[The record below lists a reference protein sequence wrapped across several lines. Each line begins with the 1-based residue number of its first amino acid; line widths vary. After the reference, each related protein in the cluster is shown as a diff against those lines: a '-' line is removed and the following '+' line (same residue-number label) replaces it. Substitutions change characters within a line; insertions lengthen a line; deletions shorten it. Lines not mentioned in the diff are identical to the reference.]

1 MSNVMALANT
11 SLVTAAKPQESPFG
25 KPLTTKKESARGSL
39 RRTEGLEEVPSTIKE
54 NADSVLQAKN
64 QRKGDFTNILQKRL
78 TDNTSGGK
86 SGTPQSQKDGK
97 ITAVFSDEKPKSDD
111 KAKRDTTVP
120 VLSGVWFS
128 PQSLVGIPKKQVSS
142 IAADSKSAGNRPA
155 KAAQTT
161 QQTAT
166 QAVVASRQNS
176 VAATNI
182 ATKTTTPTDSQ
193 DTAASSKKV
202 VKDTM
207 GIKDTLIAGQITNR
221 PTNPVSVATVNNMG
235 QQLANPQKTPN
246 VSVATVNNTGQQ
258 LANPQK
264 TPNVSVATVNN
275 TGQQPANPQKTPNV
289 SVNLPTGPN
298 TAVAAAITK
307 ESSAAAVI
315 KESSATLQAQVPP
328 SPGKDQGKAKQ
339 GIIAELNP
347 QAKSPISQAKE
358 SSVVLQTIGTDP
370 TQPIVRQTDSIRS
383 DAESPVQAA
392 VSPSVGAEKIS
403 FQQAFLKPSEQIID
417 QIQTTLTGRVQQI
430 QVTLSPAELGTVRI
444 TFRQQDGQMEG
455 LLEVQNSQ
463 VRKDVEKAL
472 PQIAAALAQNG
483 IEVRRMDIASMPNQ
497 QQSGQDSFQS
507 PAHNFSAA
515 DQHYLAGQSGSSSSK
530 GADSMGISQQA
541 AEQADSPQGATRQ
554 VFDPAN
560 LNMYA

>member
-221 PTNPVSVATVNNMG
+221 PTNPVSVATVNNM
-235 QQLANPQKTPN
+235 
-246 VSVATVNNTGQQ
+246 GQQ

-530 GADSMGISQQA
+530 GSDSMGVSPQA
-541 AEQADSPQGATRQ
+541 VEQTDSPQGATRQ

>member
-11 SLVTAAKPQESPFG
+11 SLVTAPKPQESPSG
-25 KPLTTKKESARGSL
+25 KPLTAKKESARGSL

-54 NADSVLQAKN
+54 NADSVSQAKN

-97 ITAVFSDEKPKSDD
+97 ITAVFSDEKPKPDD

-128 PQSLVGIPKKQVSS
+128 PQSLVDIPKKQVFS

-155 KAAQTT
+155 KATQTT
-161 QQTAT
+161 QQAAT

-207 GIKDTLIAGQITNR
+207 EIKDTPIAGQITNR
-221 PTNPVSVATVNNMG
+221 PTNPVSVATVNN
-235 QQLANPQKTPN
+235 TR
-246 VSVATVNNTGQQ
+246 
-258 LANPQK
+258 
-264 TPNVSVATVNN
+264 
-275 TGQQPANPQKTPNV
+275 QQPANPQKTPNV

-315 KESSATLQAQVPP
+315 KESSATLEAQVPP

-339 GIIAELNP
+339 GVIAELNP

-370 TQPIVRQTDSIRS
+370 TQPIIRQTDSICS

-497 QQSGQDSFQS
+497 QQSGQESFQS
-507 PAHNFSAA
+507 PSHNFSAA

-554 VFDPAN
+554 VFDPAS

>member
-54 NADSVLQAKN
+54 NADSVSQAKN

-86 SGTPQSQKDGK
+86 SGMPQSQKDGK
-97 ITAVFSDEKPKSDD
+97 ITAVFSDEKPKPDD

-128 PQSLVGIPKKQVSS
+128 PQSLVDIPKKQVSS

-258 LANPQK
+258 
-264 TPNVSVATVNN
+264 
-275 TGQQPANPQKTPNV
+275 PANPQKTPNV

-307 ESSAAAVI
+307 ESSA
-315 KESSATLQAQVPP
+315 TLEAQVPP

-530 GADSMGISQQA
+530 GSDSIGVSPQA
-541 AEQADSPQGATRQ
+541 VEQTDSPQGATRQ